1 MMTDLLLI
9 LVPLVIMGVSLY
21 VFVRGYKY
29 AKANDQ
35 GYTILS
41 ALDNPVNDELE
52 TPAELEAKRLIMEY
66 AEAVNGR
73 YSDVHKANHTM
84 QWFQKLDEHVQKNH
98 AYYQSEVEADV
109 PVEQLAQ
116 KDSNV
121 VSLFSKKR

>member
-9 LVPLVIMGVSLY
+9 LVPLAIMGVSLY

-41 ALDNPVNDELE
+41 ALDNPVADEIE
-52 TPAELEAKRLIMEY
+52 TPAEIEAKRLIMEY
-66 AEAVNGR
+66 AEAMNGR

-84 QWFQKLDEHVQKNH
+84 QWVRRLDEHVQKNQ
-98 AYYQSEVEADV
+98 AYYQAEVEADM
-109 PVEQLAQ
+109 PVEQLA
-116 KDSNV
+116 DSNSNV
-121 VSLFSKKR
+121 TSIFSKRR